1 MTENTMM
8 NETTETTTV
17 PTENTFGKAFK
28 NVALFPFRAALVF
41 FVLLNVFFAV
51 RAAFPMDLPE
61 AQGMTYYQF
70 LSERFNAYNNY
81 SKTDS
86 NIMTYVSFAMYPGS
100 YYFGDAPYTL
110 LAAFNPEGKAA
121 EYLTTH
127 KTGYPRAFTKP
138 RGEVK
143 LTNLP
148 NLLWE
153 LNERFSWVW
162 FVTYKPQYGYPQPP
176 SNK

>member
-8 NETTETTTV
+8 NT
-17 PTENTFGKAFK
+17 PTSTLPPTSKPAESTFKKVF
-28 NVALFPFRAALVF
+28 LFPFRLVLVIF
-41 FVLLNVFFAV
+41 LLLNVFFAV

-70 LSERFNAYNNY
+70 LSERFNAYNDY
-81 SKTDS
+81 SKTDT
-86 NIMTYVSFAMYPGS
+86 NIMTYVSFAMYPGA
-100 YYFGDAPYTL
+100 YYLGDAPYTL
-110 LAAFNPEGKAA
+110 LAAFNPDGKAA
-121 EYLTTH
+121 QYLTTH

-138 RGEVK
+138 QGEMK
-143 LTNLP
+143 LSNLP

-162 FVTYKPQYGYPQPP
+162 FVTYKPQYGYPQPQ